1 MSVKT
6 IENKGG
12 NASLRQYAG
21 GMQFRIV
28 LKGDSHHE

>member
-12 NASLRQYAG
+12 NASFRHYAE

-28 LKGDSHHE
+28 LEGGFGHE

>member
-12 NASLRQYAG
+12 NASSQPYTE

-28 LKGDSHHE
+28 LEGGFSHE